1 MSIEG
6 PLKELGIH
14 DVFQLLDLS
23 RKTGKLTVTSKV
35 RHNRGSVYF
44 KDGAIV
50 YAEIESNPHPL
61 GALLL
66 RAGRISEADVTRARD
81 LQVKGDERRL
91 GKILVD
97 SGAISERELERHVRS
112 QVEEVVF
119 ELVSWQEGYFSF
131 DERDSVLPPAD
142 ALVSIS
148 TGSLLM
154 EGARRIDEWSRI
166 ERRIPHLGVIPCF
179 AAQPSD
185 DSGEYL
191 DLLPSEWEVL
201 TAVDSDR
208 DVREIAETLGRSE
221 FDVAKAIFGLEAT
234 GVLTL
239 REPESRSRPTVAD
252 GTKLDPGVVERAE
265 KELKLGNLGVAREL
279 MEQASKVHPHEPVVH
294 LMLGKI
300 ELADKRVAKAEDYL
314 RRALRMDPML
324 ADAHRL
330 LGDALAMSGH
340 YSEAVDWWQRW
351 LTLSEH
357 VKQEECEVDRVR
369 EAMRT
374 VAKLDLLLGNSGGY

>member
-23 RKTGKLTVTSKV
+23 RKTGKLTVTSKL

-50 YAEIESNPHPL
+50 YGEIESNPHLL
-61 GALLL
+61 GTLLE
-66 RAGRISEADVTRARD
+66 RAGRISESDVERARG
-81 LQVKGDERRL
+81 LQFKGDERRL
-91 GKILVD
+91 GEILVD
-97 SGAISERELERHVRS
+97 SGAITQRELERQVQS

-131 DERDSVLPPAD
+131 DERESISLPVGAT
-142 ALVSIS
+142 VSIP

-166 ERRIPHLGVIPCF
+166 ERKIAHLGVIPGF
-179 AAQPSD
+179 APQAAERSD
-185 DSGEYL
+185 EHL
-191 DLLPSEWEVL
+191 DLLPLEWEVL
-201 TAVDSDR
+201 SAVHSGR
-208 DVREIAETLGRSE
+208 DIRGIAAVLGHSE

-234 GVLTL
+234 GILTL
-239 REPESRSRPTVAD
+239 REPTIESETDSAD
-252 GTKLDPGVVERAE
+252 DRQLAPDVFERAE
-265 KELKLGNLGVAREL
+265 EELRSGNIGAAREL
-279 MEQASKVHPHEPVVH
+279 MEIACRAHPHEAGVH
-294 LMLGKI
+294 MILGKV
-300 ELADKRVAKAEDYL
+300 EFAEKRVGKAEEHL
-314 RRALRMDPML
+314 RRALRIDPML

-330 LGDALAMSGH
+330 LGDTFAMAGN
-340 YSEAVDWWQRW
+340 YSEATEWWQRW

-357 VKQEECEVDRVR
+357 TRQEERDVERVK
-369 EAMRT
+369 EALRT
-374 VAKLDLLLGNSGGY
+374 VEKLDLLLEHSGG